1 MLTNNRRA
9 FQRLPVV
16 TPNDWNPA
24 DLSGSPPDAAIRGSF
39 SHSSQL
45 PSGPKAPAA
54 WQLLRYSRHPLL
66 FLDECARRYGD
77 TFLVRF
83 AGYGKFVMLS
93 NPDAVGDVFR
103 GDGRALH
110 SGEGNEFLIP
120 TVGANSVLVLDEDRH
135 QRQRRV
141 LLPPL
146 KGERMR
152 SLFDAMQ
159 AATLESIRAWPI
171 GQTVRMLES
180 MQQITLRVI
189 LQTVLGLLAGPERD
203 VIERQV
209 QRLLAQGRGR
219 YGLILVKV
227 LPIAL
232 LQRSRWLPFFRQM
245 HELNESL
252 YSLIRAR
259 RRQPASVAG
268 DNVLADLLAASHED
282 GSSLADE
289 EIRDAL
295 ITLILAGHDTTSAAL
310 AWALEQIVPRPDT
323 VERIVGELGRT
334 TGGAPPHAEHL
345 AQLEYLDA
353 AIRESL
359 RVRTMMPFTVRL
371 TKQPFAAGG
380 REYPAGILLC
390 PCNHLVHHRPDL
402 YPEPETFRPERFLSR
417 KYAGHEWFPFG
428 GGNRTCLGMAFA
440 LYEMRVVLGTVFAQT
455 TLTRPLGA
463 RSFPIRRGILLAPHD
478 GAQMIVE
485 SRR

>member
-1 MLTNNRRA
+1 MPA
-9 FQRLPVV
+9 G
-16 TPNDWNPA
+16 PNA
-24 DLSGSPPDAAIRGSF
+24 S
-39 SHSSQL
+39 
-45 PSGPKAPAA
+45 AA
-54 WQLLRYSRHPLL
+54 WQLLRYTQSPLP
-66 FLDECARRYGD
+66 FLEECARRYSD

-93 NPDAVGDVFR
+93 DPEAVQDVFR
-103 GDGRALH
+103 GDGRSLH

-120 TVGANSVLVLDEDRH
+120 TVGPNSVLVLDEDRH

-141 LLPPL
+141 RLPPL

-159 AATLESIRAWPI
+159 AATLEAVRAWPV
-171 GQTVRMLES
+171 GRAVRMLES
-180 MQQITLRVI
+180 MQQITLRVT
-189 LQTVLGLLAGPERD
+189 LQTVLGLSAGPQRD

-209 QRLLAQGRGR
+209 QRLLVQGRGR
-219 YGLILVKV
+219 YGLILVKI

-259 RRQPASVAG
+259 RRQPASVVG

-282 GSSLADE
+282 GRSLDDE

-310 AWALEQIVPRPDT
+310 AWALEQIVPRRD
-323 VERIVGELGRT
+323 VMERIVEELDRT
-334 TGGAPPHAEHL
+334 TGGAPPQAQHL

-359 RVRTMMPFTVRL
+359 RLRTMMPFAVRL
-371 TKQPFAAGG
+371 TKQPFVAGG
-380 REYPAGILLC
+380 REYPSGIVLC
-390 PCNHLVHHRPDL
+390 PCNRLVHHRPDL
-402 YPEPETFRPERFLSR
+402 YPDPEAFRPERFLSR

-428 GGNRTCLGMAFA
+428 GGNRTCLRIAFA
-440 LYEMRVVLGTVFAQT
+440 LYEMRIVLKSRQ
-455 TLTRPLGA
+455 LGLLLGM
-463 RSFPIRRGILLAPHD
+463 RSGQCLSLFPN
-478 GAQMIVE
+478 
-485 SRR
+485 

>member
-1 MLTNNRRA
+1 MMGDSINTSSASGIVTRPPCREASL
-9 FQRLPVV
+9 LP
-16 TPNDWNPA
+16 
-24 DLSGSPPDAAIRGSF
+24 GS
-39 SHSSQL
+39 
-45 PSGPKAPAA
+45 KAPAA
-54 WQLLRYSRHPLL
+54 WQLLRYSRHPLA
-66 FLDECARRYGD
+66 FLEECARRYGD
-77 TFLVRF
+77 TFFVRF
-83 AGYGKFVMLS
+83 AGYGKFVMLGE
-93 NPDAVGDVFR
+93 PAAVQDVFR

-110 SGEGNEFLIP
+110 SGEGNEFLVP
-120 TVGANSVLVLDEDRH
+120 TIGPNSVLVLDEDRH

-159 AATLESIRAWPI
+159 AATLEAVRDWPV
-171 GQTVRMLES
+171 GRTVRMLES

-189 LQTVLGLLAGPERD
+189 LQTVLGLSAGPQRD
-203 VIERQV
+203 VVEKQV

-232 LQRSRWLPFFRQM
+232 LQQSRWLPFFRQM

-252 YSLIRAR
+252 YSLIRTR
-259 RRQPASVAG
+259 RREPASVVG

-282 GSSLADE
+282 GRSLSDE
-289 EIRDAL
+289 EIRDSL

-310 AWALEQIVPRPDT
+310 AWALEQIVPRRDVT
-323 VERIVGELGRT
+323 QRIVEELGST
-334 TGGAPPHAEHL
+334 TGGAPPQAERL
-345 AQLEYLDA
+345 ARLDYLDA

-371 TKQPFAAGG
+371 TKQPFTAGG
-380 REYPAGILLC
+380 REYPQGIMLC

-402 YPEPETFRPERFLSR
+402 YPEPDVFRPERFLTR

-440 LYEMRVVLGTVFAQT
+440 LYEMRVVLATIFAQA
-455 TLTRPLGA
+455 TLTRPPGA
-463 RSFPIRRGILLAPHD
+463 CSVPVRRGILLAPHD
-478 GAQMIVE
+478 GAQIIVE
-485 SRR
+485 SRH

>member
-1 MLTNNRRA
+1 MTTDSRNAASAAGTARK
-9 FQRLPVV
+9 RLYRE
-16 TPNDWNPA
+16 
-24 DLSGSPPDAAIRGSF
+24 GSLPP
-39 SHSSQL
+39 
-45 PSGPKAPAA
+45 GPKSPAA
-54 WQLLRYSRHPLL
+54 WQLLRYSQHPLP

-83 AGYGKFVMLS
+83 AGYGKFVMLGE
-93 NPDAVGDVFR
+93 PDAVQDVFR

-110 SGEGNEFLIP
+110 SGEGNEFLVP

-159 AATLESIRAWPI
+159 AATQEAIRDWPI
-171 GQTVRMLES
+171 GRPVRMLES

-189 LQTVLGLLAGPERD
+189 LQTVLGLSAGSQRD

-209 QRLLAQGRGR
+209 ERLLAQGRGR

-227 LPIAL
+227 LPIAM

-259 RRQPASVAG
+259 RRQAAQVG

-282 GSSLADE
+282 CRPLDDE

-295 ITLILAGHDTTSAAL
+295 VTLILAGHDTTSAAL
-310 AWALEQIVPRPDT
+310 AWALEQIVPRPDVT
-323 VERIVGELGRT
+323 GRIVEELGRA
-334 TGGAPPHAEHL
+334 TGGALPQAEHL
-345 AQLEYLDA
+345 TQLEYLDA

-359 RVRTMMPFTVRL
+359 RVRTMMPFAVRL
-371 TKQPFAAGG
+371 TKQPFTAGG
-380 REYPAGILLC
+380 REYPPGIVLC

-402 YPEPETFRPERFLSR
+402 YPAPDVFRPERFLNR

-440 LYEMRVVLGTVFAQT
+440 FYELRVVLATIFSQA
-455 TLTRPLGA
+455 TLMRPLGA

-478 GAQMIVE
+478 GVPTIVQN
-485 SRR
+485 RR